1 MTIGCLFFIK
11 ISKNLLL
18 FISGEDMAN
27 RKSLRFKLLFWGIVL
42 TTIPIALIS
51 FVVYKQ
57 GTEVERVAKDGL
69 NGLARNDLDHIAQG
83 VYNLCDVYSKALAEQ
98 AKTALAV
105 AESMMAKYGRVSL
118 EKSKEVTW
126 EACNQLTKQKQKISL
141 SQMSIGNTPILP
153 NRDPSTASPVVD
165 DVCKIA
171 GGTCT
176 IFQRMND
183 KGDMLRLAT
192 NVLTLDGKRAIS
204 TFIPATNVGGQ
215 PNPVL
220 NKVLNGQTYVG
231 RAFVVNA
238 WYTTAYKPIFDDHK
252 QVVGML
258 YVGTPEASATACCRE
273 EIMKIKVGETGYVW
287 VLNAT
292 GDNRGRYVISNQGKR
307 DGEQIWDTRDA
318 EGRQFIQEICTKA
331 QTLGGGE
338 TMSFRYSWKDSDKAE
353 SRMKFASVMYFAPW
367 DWVIGVGSY
376 EDEFFKPVK
385 TIQNLWSKSSYIQL
399 ILGIVTMSVS
409 VLVWYCI
416 ATGLVRKIS
425 QAVTQLAEGADQVTS
440 ASENVS
446 SVAQTLAQGA
456 STQAANLEETTSA
469 LEETASMA
477 KSNAANASQAN
488 DRMVETAKVVQD
500 AQKIVSQTSGA
511 MTKITEASSKI
522 ANIIK
527 VIEEIAFQTNLLALN
542 AAVEA
547 ARAGD
552 HGKGFAVVAGEVR
565 NLAQRSA
572 KAANETAELIH
583 ETVDRVKVGSE
594 LNAKL
599 EEVFSNVHESSSQVA
614 NLVDQITSASKQ
626 QAEGVNQI
634 STAMT
639 QMDQMVQKTAAG
651 SEESSSASQELAA
664 QAVVLKE
671 TVVGLASIVGLVIN
685 ENKCR
690 QTSKARA

>member
-1 MTIGCLFFIK
+1 
-11 ISKNLLL
+11 
-18 FISGEDMAN
+18 MAS
-27 RKSLRFKLLFWGIVL
+27 RKSLRFKLLFWGVVL
-42 TTIPIALIS
+42 TTVPITLIS

-57 GTEVERVAKDGL
+57 GTEVERVAQEGL

-83 VYNLCDVYSKALAEQ
+83 VHNLCDVYSKALAEQ
-98 AKTALAV
+98 TKTALSV
-105 AESMMAKYGRVSL
+105 AESVMTKYGKISL
-118 EKSKEVTW
+118 VESKQVTW
-126 EACNQLTKQKQKISL
+126 QARNQLTKQEQKISL

-153 NRDPSTASPVVD
+153 NKDPAVLSPVVD
-165 DVCKIA
+165 DVCKIV
-171 GGTCT
+171 GGTST
-176 IFQRMND
+176 IFQRMNNN
-183 KGDMLRLAT
+183 GDMLRLAT

-204 TFIPATNVGGQ
+204 TYIPAMNTDGQ
-215 PNPVL
+215 PNKVIS
-220 NKVLNGQTYVG
+220 KVLSGETYVG

-238 WYTTAYKPIFDDHK
+238 WYTTAYKPIFDEHK

-258 YVGTPEASATACCRE
+258 YVGMPEASATAYCRE
-273 EIMKIKVGETGYVW
+273 EIMKINVGKTGYVW

-292 GDNRGRYVISNQGKR
+292 GDNRGRYVISNKGKR
-307 DGEQIWDTRDA
+307 DGEQIWDVRDA
-318 EGRQFIQEICTKA
+318 DGQNFIQEICTKA
-331 QTLGGGE
+331 QTLTVGE
-338 TMSFRYSWKDSDKAE
+338 SMPFRYSWKDSDKVE
-353 SRMKFASVMYFAPW
+353 PRMKFASVMYFAPW

-376 EDEFFKPVK
+376 EDEFFKPVEI
-385 TIQNLWSKSSYIQL
+385 IQNLWSKSNYTQL
-399 ILGIVTMSVS
+399 ILGIVMMLVS
-409 VLVWYCI
+409 GLVWYGI

-425 QAVTQLAEGADQVTS
+425 QAVSQLAEGADQVTL
-440 ASENVS
+440 ASENVA

-456 STQAANLEETTSA
+456 STQAASLEETTSA

-477 KSNAANASQAN
+477 KSNAVNASQAN
-488 DRMVETAKVVQD
+488 DSMVETAKIVQD

-511 MTKITEASSKI
+511 MTKITQASSKI

-572 KAANETAELIH
+572 KAANETGELIR

-614 NLVDQITSASKQ
+614 SLVDQITSASKQ
-626 QAEGVNQI
+626 QAQGVNQI

-671 TVVGLASIVGLVIN
+671 TVVDLANIVGLVIK
-685 ENKCR
+685 ENSGKQPLKVR
-690 QTSKARA
+690 V